1 MEYIHLE
8 GTWLNEFG
16 SIMEIR
22 SVNSD
27 TGMFVGIYKSHTGAT
42 GVYNLTGMTDIKPDP
57 KVNSQTVAFAI
68 SWRNIGPG
76 GEDESSNWVSAFS
89 GQVQIADENQLKMT
103 TTYLLQKDTNPSDN
117 WGSTIV
123 DKATFT
129 RQ

>member
-1 MEYIHLE
+1 MEYINLE
-8 GTWLNEFG
+8 GTWFNEFG
-16 SIMEIR
+16 STMEIT
-22 SVNSD
+22 SVNPD

-42 GVYNLTGMTDIKPDP
+42 GVYHLTGITDVKPDP

-68 SWRNIGPG
+68 SWRNI
-76 GEDESSNWVSAFS
+76 ESSGDDDGSNWVSAFS
-89 GQVQIADENQLKMT
+89 GQVQIVDGNQLKMT
-103 TTYLLQKDTNPSDN
+103 TTYLFQKDTNPSDN

>member
-1 MEYIHLE
+1 MEYINLE

-42 GVYNLTGMTDIKPDP
+42 GVYNLTGITDIKPEP

-68 SWRNIGPG
+68 SWRNIEPG

>member
-1 MEYIHLE
+1 MEYINLE
-8 GTWLNEFG
+8 GIWVNEFG
-16 SIMEIR
+16 STMEITN
-22 SVNSD
+22 VNSD
-27 TGMFVGIYKSHTGAT
+27 TGVFSGIYKSHTGAT
-42 GVYNLTGMTDIKPDP
+42 GVYNLTGITDIRPDP
-57 KVNSQTVAFAI
+57 NVNSQTVAFAI

-89 GQVQIADENQLKMT
+89 GQLQIVDGNQLKMT